1 MAEMTKKLHFL
12 KNGIEQ
18 TAKAYSTTDEVGEL
32 HAFTKIDGIDCY
44 VPLTTS
50 TKDDYDIEEW
60 VDATNGRVIK
70 TQYVKKVMVDEPW
83 QQPVLSA
90 NGTMGGSKF
99 ACAVSAYSLVTTGTV
114 SDAYGAFDNNTNTY
128 WRSGTTSGWIQFYN
142 PVPLKVSA
150 IKWGYFY
157 SYPTGGNVQGS
168 NDGTTW
174 TTLNTWTNSS
184 AADFT
189 INLSTQQYY
198 KYYRINITGVNTD
211 VIHVHSLTITA
222 TYQKEVEKYV
232 GQHDD
237 YDYSTT
243 ETYAILSTGASP
255 YAKKQ
260 WTTAGTYTFTVPA
273 RITRIRAT
281 CVGGG
286 GAGTA
291 RHTNANTANGEDS
304 SFGSVVAKGGNSCRL
319 NGDTVVQ
326 YPYGGSP
333 NGRSGG
339 LWCRGGAF
347 TATDAAGNE
356 YQVND
361 TTKDVYHAGGKGFA
375 LSTSKADGD
384 YGRGGQVYNWD
395 YYCTYGSGG
404 SGGWNQQTIAV
415 TPNTTIT
422 VKVGARANYASGD
435 ADGINTSES
444 NQARGGFVIIEYGQ
458 GV

>member
-12 KNGIEQ
+12 KNGTEQ
-18 TAKAYSTTDEVGEL
+18 TAKAYSTVDEVGSIYIPS
-32 HAFTKIDGIDCY
+32 KIDGVACY
-44 VPLTTS
+44 IPVGSVSDTM
-50 TKDDYDIEEW
+50 
-60 VDATNGRVIK
+60 ATNGRVIK
-70 TQYVKKVMVDEPW
+70 G
-83 QQPVLSA
+83 
-90 NGTMGGSKF
+90 GT
-99 ACAVSAYSLVTTGTV
+99 
-114 SDAYGAFDNNTNTY
+114 
-128 WRSGTTSGWIQFYN
+128 
-142 PVPLKVSA
+142 
-150 IKWGYFY
+150 
-157 SYPTGGNVQGS
+157 
-168 NDGTTW
+168 
-174 TTLNTWTNSS
+174 
-184 AADFT
+184 
-189 INLSTQQYY
+189 
-198 KYYRINITGVNTD
+198 
-211 VIHVHSLTITA
+211 
-222 TYQKEVEKYV
+222 
-232 GQHDD
+232 
-237 YDYSTT
+237 
-243 ETYAILSTGASP
+243 TYAILATGTPP

-273 RITRIRAT
+273 RVTRIRAT

-319 NGDTVVQ
+319 NGNTVVQ

-339 LWCRGGAF
+339 LWSRGGAF
-347 TATDAAGNE
+347 TATDAAGNK

-361 TTKDVYHAGGKGFA
+361 TTKDVYRAGGKGFA

-404 SGGWNQQTIAV
+404 SGGWNQQTISV

-435 ADGINTSES
+435 ADGVNASES

>member
-12 KNGIEQ
+12 KNGTAQ
-18 TAKAYSTTDEVGEL
+18 TAKAYSTTDEAGSIYIPS
-32 HAFTKIDGIDCY
+32 KIDGVACY
-44 VPLTTS
+44 IPVCS
-50 TKDDYDIEEW
+50 VSDAM
-60 VDATNGRVIK
+60 ATNGRVIK
-70 TQYVKKVMVDEPW
+70 TLYIKKVMVDEVW
-83 QQPVLSA
+83 KQPVLSA
-90 NGTMGGSKF
+90 NGTMGGSEF
-99 ACAVSAYSLVTTGTV
+99 ACSASAYTLVTTGTV
-114 SDAYGAFDNNTNTY
+114 ADAYGAFDNNTNTY

-157 SYPTGGNVQGS
+157 CYPTGGNVQGS

-174 TTLNTWTNSS
+174 TALNTWTNSS

-198 KYYRINITGVNTD
+198 KYYRINVTGVNKD
-211 VIHVHSLTITA
+211 VIHAHSLTITA
-222 TYQKEVEKYV
+222 TYQKEVETYV
-232 GQHDD
+232 SEHDD

-243 ETYAILSTGASP
+243 ETYAILATGTPP

-260 WTTAGTYTFTVPA
+260 WTTAGTYTFTVPTGV
-273 RITRIRAT
+273 TRIRAT

-291 RHTNANTANGEDS
+291 RHTNANTANGGDS

-339 LWCRGGAF
+339 LWSRSGAF
-347 TATDAAGNE
+347 TATDAAGNK

-361 TTKDVYHAGGKGFA
+361 TTKDVYRAGGKGFA

-404 SGGWNQQTIAV
+404 GGGWNQQTIAV
-415 TPNTTIT
+415 NPNTTIT